1 MHVVVIVLLY
11 TIHIHKHNS
20 RSNPIAFFLYL
31 PKEKKKKKLQ
41 YVSTETILRV
51 TQSLLLLLRILKICF
66 QQKSLHHLTYTIVQT
81 VNNAVHNACYCQK
94 G

>member
-1 MHVVVIVLLY
+1 MC
-11 TIHIHKHNS
+11 
-20 RSNPIAFFLYL
+20 
-31 PKEKKKKKLQ
+31 LQ
-41 YVSTETILRV
+41 RQFLRV